1 MGQNKQTA
9 EFDIQYRVPFPIPE
23 ATNASTLVLPAG
35 DKRYLLD
42 GLGKTIMV
50 GRVNHDGT
58 VDLTFGMSG
67 FNAHDISEFT
77 DGFPRAAGLI
87 PQSDGGVIAGLC
99 GPSELGLA
107 RFKANGE
114 VDMSFGQAG
123 TVFHKLN
130 KLGANAGGSAK
141 NKGGLQGPVSS
152 SAVGGALR
160 PAKDGRF
167 YGVLGN
173 RFSGDFSLL
182 RCLADGALDAE
193 FNSTGIVSVKHPTFA
208 TDAPAVI
215 ASEDGGAV
223 VVGTLGDTSV
233 GMRGFFCRYKADGSL
248 DNTFGVQG
256 YSIFDSVSAGIPHP
270 ELYQMEFGHVAIMA
284 DGGYVACGYLWARE
298 PWRYYGVVVRVD
310 STGRAE
316 QSFNGGKPLL
326 FELPDGVEVD
336 FLWGGIVEMADGKV
350 TVAGGAVT
358 RDTGHKRHV
367 LLVRYDSK
375 GVLDPTFGEQGWMKV
390 APFGDS
396 ITYLQS
402 LQVDPE
408 QKVLVS
414 GDSGPD
420 NNFSSM
426 QGFAAQLD

>member
-1 MGQNKQTA
+1 MGQNKKTA
-9 EFDIQYRVPFPIPE
+9 EFDIEYRVPFPLPE
-23 ATNASTLVLPAG
+23 TTNTNTLVLPAG
-35 DKRYLLD
+35 NKRYLLD
-42 GLGKTIMV
+42 GFEKTIMV
-50 GRVNHDGT
+50 GRVNHDGSA
-58 VDLTFGMSG
+58 DLTFNEHG

-77 DGFPRAAGLI
+77 DDFPRAAGLI

-123 TVFHKLN
+123 TVFHKVD

-141 NKGGLQGPVSS
+141 NNGRLQGPVSS
-152 SAVGGALR
+152 SAVGGALT
-160 PAKDGRF
+160 PAKDGKF
-167 YGVLGN
+167 YGVVGN

-182 RCLADGALDAE
+182 RCLADGVLDAE
-193 FNSTGIVSVKHPTFA
+193 FNGTGIVSVKHPTFA

-248 DNTFGVQG
+248 DNTFGVEG

-375 GVLDPTFGEQGWMKV
+375 GVLDLTFDGKGWMIV
-390 APFGDS
+390 APFGDA

-402 LQVDPE
+402 VQVDPD
-408 QKVLVS
+408 QKILVS
-414 GDSGPD
+414 GDSGPN

-426 QGFAAQLD
+426 KGFAAQLD